1 LAPYGLGFDALNILQ
16 EYGLI
21 ATDINSFMDYQAAI
35 LREGNTVSCFM
46 TYQNAPWALIPKFE
60 VTTLRLDG
68 GAFTLAGRE
77 LLPIVEI
84 TPNEQYTAALIRLPR
99 SAEG

>member
-1 LAPYGLGFDALNILQ
+1 LQ

-60 VTTLRLDG
+60 VCGGSGFLDSG
-68 GAFTLAGRE
+68 
-77 LLPIVEI
+77 I
-84 TPNEQYTAALIRLPR
+84 
-99 SAEG
+99 S